1 MASENALS
9 TADVC
14 TDFRTCVLDLEKDV
28 LHMGLYRAHPYFT
41 DVLEW
46 LEGIRPFSS
55 IRHNHSEDYFSENVL
70 PSLLSDL
77 LNSSH
82 NRNFKGLIA

>member
-1 MASENALS
+1 MASENTLS
-9 TADVC
+9 KADVC

-46 LEGIRPFSS
+46 LEGKILPGLK
-55 IRHNHSEDYFSENVL
+55 VL
-70 PSLLSDL
+70 EIK
-77 LNSSH
+77 N
-82 NRNFKGLIA
+82 